1 MSKKMSVDL
10 KVGEVLLIDGT
21 AIRLE
26 KKSGQVARLRI
37 SADEGTVIQNP
48 AAARRSALQDLEH
61 TPDGKYPL

>member
-26 KKSGQVARLRI
+26 KKSGQVDRK
-37 SADEGTVIQNP
+37 SVV
-48 AAARRSALQDLEH
+48 
-61 TPDGKYPL
+61 

>member
-26 KKSGQVARLRI
+26 KKSGQVARLQI

-48 AAARRSALQDLEH
+48 QQRAGVRSRPGAH
-61 TPDGKYPL
+61 P

>member
-1 MSKKMSVDL
+1 
-10 KVGEVLLIDGT
+10 GEVLLIDGT

-26 KKSGQVARLRI
+26 KKSGQVARLQI